1 MSDIEDALR
10 NILYNQLP
18 IRFALEELLEYEETG
33 LTPDEIK
40 YARESMKLE
49 LERRKTKMFE
59 VKVDTETIKHVM
71 DACKTEKALNQH
83 GVVIYNCLKELLEYR
98 ETELTPDKIREM
110 DKLYLEKCQEVNSL
124 VAACEKLEGRKR
136 YESK

>member
-1 MSDIEDALR
+1 
-10 NILYNQLP
+10 
-18 IRFALEELLEYEETG
+18 
-33 LTPDEIK
+33 
-40 YARESMKLE
+40 MKLE

-59 VKVDTETIKHVM
+59 VKVNTETIKHVM
-71 DACKTEKALNQH
+71 DACKTEKTLNQH

-124 VAACEKLEGRKR
+124 VAACEKLEGRKQ

>member
-10 NILYNQLP
+10 NTLYNQPP
-18 IRFALEELLEYEETG
+18 IRFTLEELFKYEETG

-49 LERRKTKMFE
+49 QERRKTKMFE

-71 DACKTEKALNQH
+71 DACKTEKTLNQH

-98 ETELTPDKIREM
+98 ETGLTPDKIREM

-124 VAACEKLEGRKR
+124 VAACEKLEGRKQ

>member
-10 NILYNQLP
+10 NILYNQPP
-18 IRFALEELLEYEETG
+18 ISFALEGLLEYEETG

-71 DACKTEKALNQH
+71 DACKTEKTLNQH
-83 GVVIYNCLKELLEYR
+83 GVVIYNCLKELLEYI
-98 ETELTPDKIREM
+98 ETGLTPDKIREM

-124 VAACEKLEGRKR
+124 VAACEELEGRKQ

>member
-1 MSDIEDALR
+1 
-10 NILYNQLP
+10 
-18 IRFALEELLEYEETG
+18 
-33 LTPDEIK
+33 
-40 YARESMKLE
+40 
-49 LERRKTKMFE
+49 MFE

-71 DACKTEKALNQH
+71 DACKTEKTLNQH

-124 VAACEKLEGRKR
+124 VAACEKLEGRKQYETNHCSRSFCRSAVRHGRTGVCRR
-136 YESK
+136 YQDRDEHHRHHPDPADGAGQADV

>member
-1 MSDIEDALR
+1 M
-10 NILYNQLP
+10 
-18 IRFALEELLEYEETG
+18 EELLEYEETG

-71 DACKTEKALNQH
+71 DACKTEKTLNQH

-124 VAACEKLEGRKR
+124 VAAFEKLEPDIKASWINIRKR
-136 YESK
+136 RRKKKK

>member
-10 NILYNQLP
+10 NTLYNQPP
-18 IRFALEELLEYEETG
+18 IRFALEELFKYEETG

-40 YARESMKLE
+40 YARELMKLE

-59 VKVDTETIKHVM
+59 VKVNTETIKHVM
-71 DACKTEKALNQH
+71 DACKTEKTLNQH

-98 ETELTPDKIREM
+98 ETGLTPDKIREM

-124 VAACEKLEGRKR
+124 VAACEKLEGRKQ